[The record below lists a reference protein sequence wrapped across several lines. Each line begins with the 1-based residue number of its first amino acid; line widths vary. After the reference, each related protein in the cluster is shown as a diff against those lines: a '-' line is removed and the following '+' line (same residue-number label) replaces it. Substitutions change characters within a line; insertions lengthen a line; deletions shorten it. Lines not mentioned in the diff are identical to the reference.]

1 MTASESEPER
11 LEIDTETWSKR
22 DLIQVIS
29 SRYFVLGEVES
40 GEYSWRVNG
49 IDGKSESECLLNM
62 NSHLEKLGMIGLLD
76 RGNPPVMS
84 VVELPTGVFVMP
96 RWQQAV
102 IWITMFSFMTIAG
115 TGLLLRNNPE
125 LSFGIP
131 LIADSCA
138 RFSIPL
144 AVTILLASEARRRV
158 ASKYGV
164 SIGQLTPLA
173 FPISEPIW
181 PFGIAGFISQR
192 RSDQVPIPNRKALGL
207 IEVTSPLVLF
217 LSGVIM
223 TILGVSLTS
232 TQPPPL
238 NSPPMVFSGNS
249 ILEMLQFLGII
260 ENLDIKLQWLD
271 PLAIAGLGLCTV
283 SWIMLLPVPG
293 FPGDHLLHAIMGPED
308 LLSDEKQT
316 LIFASTLFFMV
327 LVFSTDPWFPWL
339 VIATIAVWRRF
350 SPTPILDPFVVDES
364 KGLDDISRN
373 QILALMIFIL
383 IVAFPGIDGA
393 YGISEWD
400 EGIETSE
407 WPDEVRYSVG
417 EDTIIPLQ
425 ISPDGVMPV
434 SGWLQFRI
442 EGTETRLVLD
452 SDCNNDSQTCRIDGV
467 TQFENGLINLTISAE
482 NSVLLDNR
490 TASIRI
496 FSEISGHYEE
506 HVITIIPDAS
516 RYQQRSVWELT
527 GTLQEP
533 VICTYFII
541 EDESSGNVSVSNPRW
556 SLLNDSAIDQGNN
569 QICLL
574 GVNGASI
581 SGASDYLGRHL
592 GPLLT
597 ITWDDGN
604 ASSWRNPIEKTS
616 PLVNSLEGT
625 LKIPQVFS
633 GHSVGFVESTAPF
646 CPTQTDFPE
655 VDPNIAWNRTLGD
668 YSFIELPDE
677 YTGNGS
683 LVVQEGGWLVVCDS
697 NTMTSSFLISNGPE
711 LWVYPGGLRNGS
723 SFSDSSI
730 IRISN
735 LQNETLPIFVSASG
749 PPGELWDIQAPDSIS
764 AYSDAN
770 ITLSITEPGYE
781 AVVWVVP
788 EESRIIVHSDIREY
802 WQ

>member
-49 IDGKSESECLLNM
+49 IDGKSESECLLDM
-62 NSHLEKLGMIGLLD
+62 NLHLEKLGMIGLLD

-84 VVELPTGVFVMP
+84 VTELPTGVFVMP
-96 RWQQAV
+96 RWQQVV
-102 IWITMFSFMTIAG
+102 IWITMFSFMTVAG

-125 LSFGIP
+125 LSFGISI
-131 LIADSCA
+131 IADSCV

-144 AVTILLASEARRRV
+144 AVSILLASEARRRV
-158 ASKYGV
+158 ASRFGV

-181 PFGIAGFISQR
+181 PFGLAGFISQR
-192 RSDQVPIPNRKALGL
+192 RSDQVPIPDRKALGL

-223 TILGVSLTS
+223 TVVGVSLTS
-232 TQPPPL
+232 TSPPPL
-238 NSPPMVFSGNS
+238 NSPPLVFGGNL
-249 ILEMLQFLGII
+249 ILETLQFLGAI
-260 ENLDIKLQWLD
+260 ENLEIKLQWLD

-293 FPGDHLLHAIMGPED
+293 FPGDHLLHAVMGPEE

-339 VIATIAVWRRF
+339 VIVAIAVWRRF

-383 IVAFPGIDGA
+383 VVAFPGIDGA
-393 YGISEWD
+393 YGITEWD
-400 EGIETSE
+400 DGIDTSE
-407 WPDEVRYSVG
+407 WPDEVTYSVG
-417 EDTIIPLQ
+417 EETIISLQ

-434 SGWLQFRI
+434 SGWLQFRV
-442 EGTETRLVLD
+442 EGPETRIVLE
-452 SDCNNDSQTCRIDGV
+452 SDCNNDSQTCRIDEV
-467 TQFENGLINLTISAE
+467 TQFENGLVNLILSAE
-482 NSVLLDNR
+482 NSFLLDNR

-496 FSEISGHYEE
+496 FSEISGHYGE
-506 HVITIIPDAS
+506 HVITIIPDTGT
-516 RYQQRSVWELT
+516 YQTSAIWELT

-533 VICTYFII
+533 LVCTYFII
-541 EDESSGNVSVSNPRW
+541 DDESSGNVSISNPRW
-556 SLLNDSAIDQGNN
+556 TLLNDSFITQGDN

-581 SGASDYLGRHL
+581 SGPSDYLGRHL

-604 ASSWRNPIEKTS
+604 TSSWRTPIEDTS
-616 PLVNSLEGT
+616 PSVNSIQGT
-625 LKIPQVFS
+625 LKLPQIFS

-655 VDPNIAWNRTLGD
+655 VDPNIPWNRTLGD
-668 YSFIELPDE
+668 YSFIELPDD
-677 YTGNGS
+677 YTGNGT
-683 LVVQEGGWLVVCDS
+683 LVVQVDGWLVVCDS
-697 NTMTSSFLISNGPE
+697 NTMASSFLISNGPE
-711 LWVYPGGLRNGS
+711 LWVSPGGLRNGS

-730 IRISN
+730 IHISN

-770 ITLSITEPGYE
+770 ITLSIMEPGYE

-788 EESRIIVHSDIREY
+788 EESRIVVYSDIRES